1 MIIYE
6 RTVDT
11 KNADKKPELAFA
23 QAAIN
28 SDGRI
33 TIRNYHSSDNFE
45 TITVLSRT
53 ETDAIFKLM
62 DELKLKRNLEMP
74 F

>member
-6 RTVDT
+6 RTVNTKSDT
-11 KNADKKPELAFA
+11 RYEKICS

-33 TIRNYHSSDNFE
+33 TIRNFNPDDNSE
-45 TITVLSRT
+45 VMTVLSRT
-53 ETDAIFKLM
+53 ETRAIFELM
-62 DELKLKRNLEMP
+62 KEIGSFAKTDLP